1 MNNIIKDLIEGFK
14 KLNITGIL
22 FIFFMFMLFII
33 YIIGSYEAYE
43 NSKIAEALWHLIGVV
58 LPIYVIYRVL
68 IKASKY

>member
-1 MNNIIKDLIEGFK
+1 MNN
-14 KLNITGIL
+14 
-22 FIFFMFMLFII
+22 
-33 YIIGSYEAYE
+33 IIGSYEAYE